1 MKSKKQMIYGL
12 IIAFVA
18 PALLVFV
25 SWVIGAVHDVM
36 FVIAEVIATAAA
48 SLVVTG
54 LAIFVHSV
62 IGKEGI
68 IETKED
74 IVKIPKAKQA
84 SWIQRHR
91 IFVKKDKK
99 ADFWL
104 MMFVLAVFGSI
115 AILIATT
122 FPVVP
127 SSTNAV
133 LISNV
138 TKGTMIAFGIGI
150 LAICILLSG
159 NEAYNMWDSK
169 QKLIYEQKR
178 ALLTIITD
186 LDNSFRELK
195 QATQQ
200 KTKERL
206 LDDFQNRLRNL
217 CYDYPWDEKKR
228 VKIIDVLNY
237 IPARLANDPNV
248 DSYLLFL
255 GFIIHRDSN
264 HTIKLVKEKF
274 LVELENLYNDPR
286 FEINPKPILL
296 LQELHEHS
304 EAYIMKLVDDASSIT
319 KWSDQRFQALG
330 SNIELWEL
338 KTKDIEAH
346 TRVSDY
352 ILRKMDDAAQN
363 NDNTAFKRLD
373 FLKAVTKR
381 Y

>member
-1 MKSKKQMIYGL
+1 MIYGL
-12 IIAFVA
+12 IVAFVV
-18 PALLVFV
+18 PTLLVFV
-25 SWVIGAVHDVM
+25 SWVIGAVHDLM
-36 FVIAEVIATAAA
+36 FVIDEVIAATAA
-48 SLVVTG
+48 SLVVAG
-54 LAIFVHSV
+54 LVIFVHGA

-68 IETKED
+68 IEAKED
-74 IVKIPKAKQA
+74 IVKIPNAKQA

-104 MMFVLAVFGSI
+104 MMLVLAVFGSI

-127 SSTNAV
+127 SSTNAI

-138 TKGTMIAFGIGI
+138 TKGTMIALGIG
-150 LAICILLSG
+150 LLVLCICLST
-159 NEAYNMWDSK
+159 NEVYNKWEYRK
-169 QKLIYEQKR
+169 NQIQER
-178 ALLTIITD
+178 NNALLNTTREFD
-186 LDNSFRELK
+186 KSFRDLK
-195 QATQQ
+195 ETTQQ

-228 VKIIDVLNY
+228 VAIIEVLNY
-237 IPARLANDPNV
+237 IPERLANDPNV
-248 DSYLLFL
+248 NSYLLFL
-255 GFIIHRDSN
+255 GFILGRDSN

-274 LVELENLYNDPR
+274 LGELENLYNDPR

-296 LQELHEHS
+296 LQELHDHS
-304 EAYIMKLVDDASSIT
+304 EVYLMKLVDDASSIT
-319 KWSDQRFQALG
+319 KWSDERFQALG

-346 TRVSDY
+346 TRVSNY
-352 ILRKMDDAAQN
+352 VVQKMDDAARN
-363 NDNTAFKRLD
+363 NDDVAFKRLD
-373 FLKAVTKR
+373 FLRAKLKL
-381 Y
+381 

>member
-1 MKSKKQMIYGL
+1 MKPKKQMIYGL
-12 IIAFVA
+12 IVAFVV
-18 PALLVFV
+18 PTLLVFV
-25 SWVIGAVHDVM
+25 SWVIGAVHDLM
-36 FVIAEVIATAAA
+36 FVIDEVIAATAA
-48 SLVVTG
+48 SLVVAG
-54 LAIFVHSV
+54 LVIFVHGA

-68 IETKED
+68 IEAKED
-74 IVKIPKAKQA
+74 IVKIPNAKQA

-104 MMFVLAVFGSI
+104 MMLVLAVFGSI

-127 SSTNAV
+127 SSTNAI

-138 TKGTMIAFGIGI
+138 TKGTMIALGIG
-150 LAICILLSG
+150 LLVLCICLST
-159 NEAYNMWDSK
+159 NEVYNKWEYRK
-169 QKLIYEQKR
+169 NQIQER
-178 ALLTIITD
+178 NNALLNTTREFD
-186 LDNSFRELK
+186 KSFRDLK
-195 QATQQ
+195 ETTQQ

-228 VKIIDVLNY
+228 VAIIEVLNY
-237 IPARLANDPNV
+237 IPERLANDPNV
-248 DSYLLFL
+248 NSYLLFL
-255 GFIIHRDSN
+255 GFILGRDSN

-274 LVELENLYNDPR
+274 LGELENLYNDPR

-296 LQELHEHS
+296 LQELHDHS
-304 EAYIMKLVDDASSIT
+304 EVYLMKLVDDASSIT
-319 KWSDQRFQALG
+319 KWSDERFQALG

-346 TRVSDY
+346 TRVSNY
-352 ILRKMDDAAQN
+352 VVQKMDDAARN
-363 NDNTAFKRLD
+363 NDDVAFKRLD
-373 FLKAVTKR
+373 FLRAKLKL
-381 Y
+381 